1 MCGCVYY
8 THRSLKTV
16 LDDTADKH
24 AAKQASANRKQPP
37 PCAFKSADAYVRF
50 FRPLMLLEI
59 QASVAQAAREGHW
72 ERNSMVA
79 ELLETSVVDQFTLAR
94 FRIGRGEG
102 PALFQGDVLLL
113 THARPKQAGMVHLAN
128 ATTMLPGGKAES
140 GVYIAVLV
148 KQTPSPREKKTR
160 DFFRSLETLKIA
172 HMELRH

>member
-16 LDDTADKH
+16 LDTADKH